1 MKSINKQELHN
12 IFKGIA
18 NKEEKEFNKLYKK
31 YNKLV
36 YGVSFS
42 ILKNKESSEDITQT
56 VFAKIWNMNTNNLPT
71 SNEASWL
78 YSITKNETLNF
89 LRKQK
94 TTLNLEDIYYINND
108 NNELNEIMEKDTF
121 NRIIAKLNEKE
132 QEIVSLKILS
142 NLSFREISQILNIPI
157 GTVQWRYYKSLHT
170 IETLI
175 SSISLYTITIVLF
188 ITQKKLNRKK
198 KASSINENKEVETP
212 TIKEENNKIQKDE
225 NEMQKAEMPNAREN
239 VIEDEKA
246 NKENIQTNET
256 KEETIIESREEEEN
270 NNINMY
276 DIGILGF
283 SGILLIITII
293 FTHIFRKHQQNLKK
307 KASK

>member
-18 NKEEKEFNKLYKK
+18 NKEEKEFNKLYER
-31 YNKLV
+31 YNKLL

-56 VFAKIWNMNTNNLPT
+56 VFTKIWNMNTNNLPT

-121 NRIIAKLNEKE
+121 NRIIAKLNERE

-142 NLSFREISQILNIPI
+142 DFSFKEISQILNTPI
-157 GTVQWRYYKSLHT
+157 GTVQWKYYKSLHAL
-170 IETLI
+170 ETLI
-175 SSISLYTITIVLF
+175 SSISLYIITIVLF
-188 ITQKKLNRKK
+188 ITQKQVNMKK
-198 KASSINENKEVETP
+198 KAFTIHENKEVETP
-212 TIKEENNKIQKDE
+212 IIKEENNKIQEDK
-225 NEMQKAEMPNAREN
+225 NEMQKAEVPNAREN
-239 VIEDEKA
+239 IIENEKVSE
-246 NKENIQTNET
+246 ENIQINEI
-256 KEETIIESREEEEN
+256 KEETIIESREESN
-270 NNINMY
+270 TNIY

-307 KASK
+307 KMSK

>member
-18 NKEEKEFNKLYKK
+18 NKEEKEFNKLYEK

-56 VFAKIWNMNTNNLPT
+56 VFTKIWNMNTNNLPT

-121 NRIIAKLNEKE
+121 NRIITKLNEKE

-170 IETLI
+170 LETII
-175 SSISLYTITIVLF
+175 SSISLYIITITVF
-188 ITQKKLNRKK
+188 IKQKQVNIKK
-198 KASSINENKEVETP
+198 KAATIYENKEEETP
-212 TIKEENNKIQKDE
+212 IIKEENDKIQEDK
-225 NEMQKAEMPNAREN
+225 NETQKVELPNVRQN
-239 VIEDEKA
+239 VIENEKA
-246 NKENIQTNET
+246 SEENIQINEI

-293 FTHIFRKHQQNLKK
+293 FMHIFRKHQQNLKK
-307 KASK
+307 KVSK

>member
-18 NKEEKEFNKLYKK
+18 NKEEKEFNKLYEK

-42 ILKNKESSEDITQT
+42 ILKNKESSEDIAQT
-56 VFAKIWNMNTNNLPT
+56 VFTKIWNMNTNNLPT

-94 TTLNLEDIYYINND
+94 STVNLEDIYYINSD

-121 NRIIAKLNEKE
+121 NRIITKLNEKE

-188 ITQKKLNRKK
+188 ITQKKLNMKK

-225 NEMQKAEMPNAREN
+225 NEMQKAEMPNVRQN
-239 VIEDEKA
+239 VIENEKA
-246 NKENIQTNET
+246 NEENMQINEI
-256 KEETIIESREEEEN
+256 KEETIIESREEEN

-293 FTHIFRKHQQNLKK
+293 FMHIFRKHQQNLKK
-307 KASK
+307 KVSK

>member
-1 MKSINKQELHN
+1 MKSIKKQEIHN

-18 NKEEKEFNKLYKK
+18 NKEEKEFNKLYEK

-42 ILKNKESSEDITQT
+42 ILKNKESSEDVTQT

-78 YSITKNETLNF
+78 YTITKNETLNF

-142 NLSFREISQILNIPI
+142 SLSFKQISQILNMPI
-157 GTVQWRYYKSLHT
+157 GTVQWKYYKSLHAL
-170 IETLI
+170 ETLI
-175 SSISLYTITIVLF
+175 SSISLYIITIVLF
-188 ITQKKLNRKK
+188 ITQKQVNMKK
-198 KASSINENKEVETP
+198 EASSIHENKEIETP
-212 TIKEENNKIQKDE
+212 IIKEENNNLQKDE
-225 NEMQKAEMPNAREN
+225 SEMQKVEIPNAREN
-239 VIEDEKA
+239 IVQNEKVVQ
-246 NKENIQTNET
+246 ENIQTNET
-256 KEETIIESREEEEN
+256 KEEKIIESRKEN
-270 NNINMY
+270 NNINIY

-293 FTHIFRKHQQNLKK
+293 FTHIFRKHQQNLNK

>member
-18 NKEEKEFNKLYKK
+18 NKEEKEFNKLYEK

-42 ILKNKESSEDITQT
+42 ILKNKESSEDIAQT
-56 VFAKIWNMNTNNLPT
+56 VFTKIWNMNTNNLPT

-94 TTLNLEDIYYINND
+94 STVNLEDIYYINSD

-121 NRIIAKLNEKE
+121 NRIITKLNEKE

-188 ITQKKLNRKK
+188 ITQKKLNMKK

-225 NEMQKAEMPNAREN
+225 NEMQKAEMPNVRQN
-239 VIEDEKA
+239 VIENEKA
-246 NKENIQTNET
+246 NEENMQINEI
-256 KEETIIESREEEEN
+256 KEETIIESREEEN

-293 FTHIFRKHQQNLKK
+293 FMHIFRKHQQNLKK